1 VTSSGITTQ
10 EPKQNRASVLSW
22 CLVHNPHA
30 KESALVLALG
40 LGGRGTR
47 RRAFGTVDA
56 RSVRATLL
64 AAPKLASTD
73 LLHVRKRELLVIVK
87 VVQDLAIRIAKGEVG
102 RGLEGG
108 HKDGLED
115 IVDSEG
121 VQAAQSLAGLI
132 HFSKMG
138 VNGAL
143 GLKSLGVAVPFYHA
157 SDLTSEEDIRLC

>member
-1 VTSSGITTQ
+1 MCVEQ
-10 EPKQNRASVLSW
+10 V
-22 CLVHNPHA
+22 A
-30 KESALVLALG
+30 KEDGGGFMGTLTLVLALG

-47 RRAFGTVDA
+47 RRAFGAVDA

-73 LLHVRKRELLVIVK
+73 LLHVRKRELLVIAR

-108 HKDGLED
+108 HKDGLQD

-121 VQAAQSLAGLI
+121 VQVAQNLAGVKLS
-132 HFSKMG
+132 FTFPRW
-138 VNGAL
+138 V
-143 GLKSLGVAVPFYHA
+143 
-157 SDLTSEEDIRLC
+157 LTARLESPSH